1 MDNTSNMWNKNQ
13 KEFQELKQPISC
25 ELIETIEKR
34 FHFSLPAE
42 YRDFISKIG
51 NGGSLCVPEE
61 DSIELTEFGD
71 HLNLEHIHEEF
82 ELQDS
87 WSTTDAEDFELFL
100 EKKNKGYFMIASDD
114 TDCNEYWLLIVTGA
128 FRGEVWLMDD
138 YGILRLPKVYF
149 NEWLDLYLNH
159 KLSSKIEELAAK
171 EREKQK
177 SSDPL
182 LAIREAMTHRSC
194 RKIKWNPPIAM
205 NEVRAFEREHGIELP
220 EEYVEFIT
228 QIADGC
234 YHFDATNSK
243 QGGTMFRLND
253 FSSLKRLNEP
263 FPFDQNTKEIRSH
276 LFWNYNRDHS
286 IWQSEVFAGIS
297 PEQEPSDIW
306 ASPDYSVIS
315 GALPFAVYHDNG
327 ICSENTQVLLILNG
341 PLKGKIWKAERF
353 SLSPQGEDD
362 TFYTWMWR
370 MLKYGA
376 I

>member
-1 MDNTSNMWNKNQ
+1 
-13 KEFQELKQPISC
+13 
-25 ELIETIEKR
+25 
-34 FHFSLPAE
+34 
-42 YRDFISKIG
+42 
-51 NGGSLCVPEE
+51 
-61 DSIELTEFGD
+61 
-71 HLNLEHIHEEF
+71 
-82 ELQDS
+82 
-87 WSTTDAEDFELFL
+87 
-100 EKKNKGYFMIASDD
+100 
-114 TDCNEYWLLIVTGA
+114 
-128 FRGEVWLMDD
+128 MDD

-149 NEWLDLYLNH
+149 NEWLDLYLSH

-182 LAIREAMTHRSC
+182 LAIKEAMTRKSC

-362 TFYTWMWR
+362 TFYTWMRR